1 MRLTASQRRE
11 LSRIQRDPR
20 VDALSARR
28 ARIIELL
35 GDGLGQQQVQ
45 SSTGAGIATVGR
57 TRRRFLEAGLEA
69 SVYGYRAPGVPRLLD
84 AGEEARIVA
93 LACSEPPDGRVKWTT
108 ELLAEHAVS
117 RGLVERVGRETVR
130 MVLKNHGSKPWREKN
145 VVRSRAH
152 R

>member
-20 VDALSARR
+20 VDAPSARR

-69 SVYGYRAPGVPRLLD
+69 SVYGYRAPGAPRLLD
-84 AGEEARIVA
+84 AGEEARIVTA
-93 LACSEPPDGRVKWTT
+93 ARPP
-108 ELLAEHAVS
+108 S
-117 RGLVERVGRETVR
+117 I
-130 MVLKNHGSKPWREKN
+130 
-145 VVRSRAH
+145 RSA
-152 R
+152 